1 MKNMEKI
8 LSDKQQS
15 ILKFIQDFIIKRCYP
30 PTIRDIKNGCGI
42 SSTSVVNYNLN
53 ILSSRGLIRR
63 TKDVSRGIEIAGD
76 VVSSALTDNG
86 LVSVPVLGTIA
97 AGMPILIP
105 QALTLSQAEEYVRVP
120 KEMLGHCHNT
130 YALVVKG
137 TSMIEA
143 FINDGDTVIL
153 EAISHVA
160 NGQVAAC
167 WLKDEQEITLKKFY
181 ADGAKVRLVAQNPQF
196 TPIITLAANVEIQGR
211 LLAVL
216 RSVD

>member
-1 MKNMEKI
+1 MKSAEKT
-8 LSDKQQS
+8 LSSKQQH
-15 ILKFIQDFIIKRCYP
+15 ILDYTQSFVSERGYP

-53 ILSSRGLIRR
+53 ILADRGFIRR
-63 TKDVSRGIEIAGD
+63 TRDVSRGIELTGD
-76 VVSSALTDNG
+76 VIPSG
-86 LVSVPVLGTIA
+86 FILVPLLGTIA
-97 AGMPILIP
+97 AGVPIEIP
-105 QALTLSQAEEYVRVP
+105 HAVTLNEAEEHLHVP
-120 KEMLGHCHNT
+120 TQMLGHHKNV
-130 YALVVKG
+130 YALKVKG

-143 FINDGDTVIL
+143 FVNDGDTVIL
-153 EAISHVA
+153 EATSQVE

-181 ADGAKVRLVAQNPQF
+181 ADGSVARLVAQNPQF
-196 TPIITLAANVEIQGR
+196 APIITSTDNIEIQGR